1 MDGSE
6 HSEGIWIPGARFEAT
21 VDADRTVAG
30 IYDRLLSRHLNGLDS
45 AGLRELIT
53 TIVAVKTSMHK
64 WKQSGTQSWGRFQG
78 FVSMNLKRADIR
90 DNNPPPGTRQVLIA
104 LKPEDVDEL
113 HELTTVLLE
122 TVEAEPV

>member
-1 MDGSE
+1 MNSE
-6 HSEGIWIPGARFEAT
+6 EHREGIWIPGARFEAT
-21 VDADRTVAG
+21 VNADRTVAE
-30 IYDRLLSRHLNGLDS
+30 IYDRELYGGLRGLDS

-64 WKQSGTQSWGRFQG
+64 WKKSGTQSWGRFQG

-90 DNNPPPGTRQVLIA
+90 DSNPPPMMKGVIIA

-113 HELTTVLLE
+113 HELATVLLE